1 MFEELLSTAMEG
13 LPDAVAHYP
22 CATDLE
28 LARIIASKSS
38 YGGRTDAG
46 ERAEYML
53 ALAEIVCEQRH
64 TFA

>member
-1 MFEELLSTAMEG
+1 MFEELFATAIEG

-38 YGGRTDAG
+38 YGGRTDAS

-53 ALAEIVCEQRH
+53 ALAEIVCVRRH